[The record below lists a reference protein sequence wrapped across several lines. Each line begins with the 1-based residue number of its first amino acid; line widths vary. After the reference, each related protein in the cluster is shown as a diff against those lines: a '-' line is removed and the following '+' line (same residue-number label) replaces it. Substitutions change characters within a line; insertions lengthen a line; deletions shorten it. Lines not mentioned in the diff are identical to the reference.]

1 MTDEQKDAIA
11 GQVKVLLGGLGGFVI
26 GKGWVSAD
34 IVNAII
40 GLGMLLFPL
49 AWAWWANKKAEAKT
63 QERETIAV
71 QAGIQRA
78 QERPVVDPVV
88 LKSDAQEIIKNYG
101 PVDQAA
107 AK

>member
-1 MTDEQKDAIA
+1 MTEEQKAAIA

-49 AWAWWANKKAEAKT
+49 AWSWWANKKAEAKT

-78 QERPVVDPVV
+78 QDKPVFEREV

-101 PVDQAA
+101 AVET
-107 AK
+107 KV